1 MVTDFGNGIL
11 SSFSSIVGLATLGIG
26 DDLNVG
32 EILAR
37 FGFGGGLD
45 LLGGSCGGL
54 SVFDEFG
61 C

>member
-1 MVTDFGNGIL
+1 ML
-11 SSFSSIVGLATLGIG
+11 SIFSSMVGLATFGIG

-37 FGFGGGLD
+37 FGFGGGLL

-54 SVFDEFG
+54 SAFDEFA
-61 C
+61 CWYKSNT

>member
-1 MVTDFGNGIL
+1 M
-11 SSFSSIVGLATLGIG
+11 VGLATFGIG
-26 DDLNVG
+26 DDLKVG
-32 EILAR
+32 DILAR

-54 SVFDEFG
+54 SALDEFG